1 MINPLKS
8 LIEGKRVAI
17 VGPSPH
23 LMGTKMGELIDS
35 YDVVC
40 RLNEIFPNG
49 LEDDYGTRTDI
60 AFWNLCNAAMPNFK
74 QMIIENKKKL
84 EEINLIVCPRHSL
97 HVLPHHLGILDPNQN
112 VFKNYQSLQINNDF
126 YHIGDDLNNKLEK
139 SFGCH
144 PTVGALTIMSI
155 LQFEVKE
162 LYVCGMSFF
171 KTNNRYN
178 TSKENTYTIANGGI
192 PPKSLYTK
200 PGHNLNKEI
209 TFLSR
214 KLKNFDNVTGD
225 DYFKKIILK

>member
-97 HVLPHHLGILDPNQN
+97 HVLPHH
-112 VFKNYQSLQINNDF
+112 
-126 YHIGDDLNNKLEK
+126 
-139 SFGCH
+139 
-144 PTVGALTIMSI
+144 
-155 LQFEVKE
+155 
-162 LYVCGMSFF
+162 
-171 KTNNRYN
+171 
-178 TSKENTYTIANGGI
+178 
-192 PPKSLYTK
+192 
-200 PGHNLNKEI
+200 
-209 TFLSR
+209 
-214 KLKNFDNVTGD
+214 
-225 DYFKKIILK
+225 